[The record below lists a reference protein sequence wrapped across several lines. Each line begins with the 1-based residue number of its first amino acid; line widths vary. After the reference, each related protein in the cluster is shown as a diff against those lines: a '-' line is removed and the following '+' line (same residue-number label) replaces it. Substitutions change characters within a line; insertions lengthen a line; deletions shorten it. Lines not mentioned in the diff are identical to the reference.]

1 MLVVLGILMV
11 GVADFA
17 VALGIELFLE
27 NKESKGD
34 KKE

>member
-1 MLVVLGILMV
+1 MLVVLGILLI
-11 GVADFA
+11 GVAGFA

-34 KKE
+34 KE